1 MYVIFCNALS
11 DPLGAAETARLRAVL
26 VEKDELLAHRT
37 EEAARVEVLAA
48 VVRVAEEAHVQDLE
62 TDVAQLTEKLR
73 AEKEKRVALNV
84 QLTAAANDFS
94 ALKEEAITARKDAT
108 DATMLGCDRR
118 DDARSHPY
126 GVPASSREL
135 VLRPTTRVDV
145 QCLSRNVHH
154 TRAATIVATTTVAL
168 PTTATVL
175 AVDAN
180 AALWWAA
187 SMEEPRSLRMLCTFA
202 KSSVSS

>member
-1 MYVIFCNALS
+1 MTRFSNYLRLNVCYVFLQCFIRSLAR
-11 DPLGAAETARLRAVL
+11 LGAAETARLRAVL

-108 DATMLGCDRR
+108 DATM
-118 DDARSHPY
+118 
-126 GVPASSREL
+126 
-135 VLRPTTRVDV
+135 
-145 QCLSRNVHH
+145 
-154 TRAATIVATTTVAL
+154 RAATLTVS
-168 PTTATVL
+168 PPHR
-175 AVDAN
+175 
-180 AALWWAA
+180 
-187 SMEEPRSLRMLCTFA
+187 ESLYCAQRRA
-202 KSSVSS
+202 